1 LFYDE
6 KYNIKYFNLF
16 LHKYYFKKK
25 LTADHLRAIN
35 KFESIDTI
43 FKKMPSFKTG
53 NISEYKIY
61 LEYLK
66 KHEDVLLK
74 YYSVNTS
81 RKWNF
86 TTYSAKQQVYDRIH
100 QVFKNCTLGYGNYSQ
115 PGSSKIRFKSKYK

>member
-1 LFYDE
+1 MKLKNKEAAF
-6 KYNIKYFNLF
+6 NIYKILSKN
-16 LHKYYFKKK
+16 K

-35 KFESIDTI
+35 KFESIDAI

-86 TTYSAKQQVYDRIH
+86 TT
-100 QVFKNCTLGYGNYSQ
+100 
-115 PGSSKIRFKSKYK
+115 